1 MKNLSNKVI
10 NYLFSIFIS
19 LAIFGGGVVFL
30 MFVIALV
37 FGGEVGNSL
46 ALMVKNE
53 TMPLFIRFASIGTL
67 AGLIVSYIN
76 NNHELTIEEKNN
88 SINHTA

>member
-30 MFVIALV
+30 MFVIAFVL
-37 FGGEVGNSL
+37 GGEIGNSL
-46 ALMVKNE
+46 ALTVKNE
-53 TMPLFIRFASIGTL
+53 TIPLFMRFATVGTL
-67 AGLIVSYIN
+67 AGLIVSYITDK
-76 NNHELTIEEKNN
+76 HELTLEEKK
-88 SINHTA
+88 